1 MKLRTLKAAFLFLSL
16 VFISVLADA
25 QTTSPEYVV
34 PNVVTT
40 AVPFLR
46 ISPDARSGAMGDAGI
61 GLSPDAN
68 SGFWDLAKTPFSTT
82 NDAVGLTYTPWLQDI
97 ASGVYLV
104 TLAGYHKLDDE
115 QAISAS
121 VRYFNLGDIQFT
133 DYNGT
138 NLQLYRP
145 REYAIDF
152 GYSRKV
158 ADKLSLGVAL
168 RYINS
173 SLANGSIGGVV
184 YKAGQTVAA
193 DVSLFHN
200 GVNDDGQGFTY
211 GLVLSNLGGKIGY
224 TDNAQAKDFIPANIG
239 IGGAY
244 SAKLDQDNKM
254 TFDIDINKLLVPALP
269 TSTGN
274 DSIDQVNLDTYHT
287 QSVFGSWGK
296 SFSNQA
302 YTFSGGLEYTYNDQF
317 MARAGYF
324 WEGKNQGDRRYF
336 TLGVGLKYNVFGFN
350 FSYLVPSGNGVTRNP
365 LSNTL
370 RFSILFNL
378 DNQGDN
384 NTDAATPAN

>member
-1 MKLRTLKAAFLFLSL
+1 MKLRKLKVVVLFLS
-16 VFISVLADA
+16 FISISVLADA
-25 QTTSPEYVV
+25 QAAVQVV

-68 SGFWDLAKTPFSTT
+68 SGFWDLGKIPFATT
-82 NDAVGLTYTPWLQDI
+82 DDAVGLTYTPWLQDI

-152 GYSRKV
+152 GYSRKIGN
-158 ADKLSLGVAL
+158 KLGLGVAL

-173 SLANGSIGGVV
+173 SLANGDVGGTV

-193 DVSLFHN
+193 DLSLFHN
-200 GVNDDGQGFTY
+200 GLNDDGQGFTY
-211 GLVLSNLGGKIGY
+211 GLALSNLGGKIGY
-224 TDNAQAKDFIPANIG
+224 TDNAQSKDFIPANIG

-244 SAKLDQDNKM
+244 TAKLDQDNKM
-254 TFDIDINKLLVPALP
+254 TFDVDVNKLLVPSLP

-274 DSIDQVNLDTYHT
+274 DSEDQQNLINYHS
-287 QSVFGSWGK
+287 QSVFGSW
-296 SFSNQA
+296 FSSMSNSD
-302 YTFSGGLEYTYNDQF
+302 YTFSGGLEYTYDEQF

-324 WEGKNQGDRRYF
+324 WEGVNQGDRRYF
-336 TLGVGLKYNVFGFN
+336 TLGVGLKYTVFNFN

-378 DNQGDN
+378 DNSGDN
-384 NTDAATPAN
+384 TDNTTAN